1 MPFGV
6 SREHW
11 VVLLS
16 WRVTSPCPLGDH
28 TSVVE
33 GSDGSCGI
41 LVSLSSQ
48 GAGPIVHTRD
58 RECPCLTLHG
68 QSCPHSC
75 KEQECLCPEGSPQRA
90 GASHCRRPAT
100 GAQPVKV
107 HRVLLPDRKLSPHPV
122 LSSLGT
128 VWAHPF
134 SPPEQSSSV
143 ITGA

>member
-1 MPFGV
+1 M
-6 SREHW
+6 
-11 VVLLS
+11 LLS

-48 GAGPIVHTRD
+48 GADPIVHTRD

-75 KEQECLCPEGSPQRA
+75 KEQECLCPEGSPQRDWSFSLQEA
-90 GASHCRRPAT
+90 GHRGPACESAQGPASRQEAFP
-100 GAQPVKV
+100 
-107 HRVLLPDRKLSPHPV
+107 SPCSFFPGD
-122 LSSLGT
+122 SLGT
-128 VWAHPF
+128 SF
-134 SPPEQSSSV
+134 LSPRAELQCHYRSLE
-143 ITGA
+143 ITLNF

>member
-1 MPFGV
+1 MSLGSIGLCCSPGGLPPPALWV
-6 SREHW
+6 ITLQWWRE
-11 VVLLS
+11 VTGPVAS
-16 WRVTSPCPLGDH
+16 WSVCPL
-28 TSVVE
+28 
-33 GSDGSCGI
+33 
-41 LVSLSSQ
+41 
-48 GAGPIVHTRD
+48 
-58 RECPCLTLHG
+58 
-68 QSCPHSC
+68 
-75 KEQECLCPEGSPQRA
+75 KEQIPLCTQGIGSARA
-90 GASHCRRPAT
+90 SLCMDRAAHTLAKSKSVFVQKGVHKGTGASHCRRPAT